1 MISVI
6 KFNLLAVLA
15 AVLTALSG
23 AAAADLSAIRLGEPQ
38 AGVSRLVIEASEKP
52 AFSIL
57 RAADGSDRL
66 VILLP
71 DSEFKAAGPVG
82 RAGLV
87 TAVSSSTGA
96 KGARLGVALSRPAAL
111 KDAFVLPP
119 SASNRRHRLV
129 IDLVA
134 ADSAGFRSAF
144 AAEPSYETIADVIV
158 ASTPPL
164 AASTTAGQ
172 AHPSTTD
179 ATKPPPDAAPAI
191 VAAAPTAPSLKA
203 PAPGKPVIVID
214 AGHGG
219 GDPGAAGQKGA
230 KESAVTL
237 AAAKSLAEIL
247 RASGRYE
254 VVLTRQTDI
263 RVAHEERS
271 RLAREAKADLFISLH
286 ADAHADAKV
295 RGGSVYTLS
304 EEGTVR
310 SAREAKAS
318 GDYVVFD
325 LDIRDEDPQVGGIL
339 YNLAQRKTGDESDR
353 FAERLIGTLAGVTP
367 MLNNTHRR
375 GNFKVLLAPDVPA
388 VLLELA
394 FISNARDEAN
404 LTSPAWR
411 RKTMTAVAGAI
422 DAYFAAGGPMRHAAT
437 ASRPVAGAP

>member
-1 MISVI
+1 
-6 KFNLLAVLA
+6 
-15 AVLTALSG
+15 
-23 AAAADLSAIRLGEPQ
+23 
-38 AGVSRLVIEASEKP
+38 
-52 AFSIL
+52 
-57 RAADGSDRL
+57 
-66 VILLP
+66 
-71 DSEFKAAGPVG
+71 
-82 RAGLV
+82 
-87 TAVSSSTGA
+87 
-96 KGARLGVALSRPAAL
+96 
-111 KDAFVLPP
+111 
-119 SASNRRHRLV
+119 
-129 IDLVA
+129 
-134 ADSAGFRSAF
+134 
-144 AAEPSYETIADVIV
+144 
-158 ASTPPL
+158 
-164 AASTTAGQ
+164 
-172 AHPSTTD
+172 
-179 ATKPPPDAAPAI
+179 
-191 VAAAPTAPSLKA
+191 LKA

-219 GDPGAAGQKGA
+219 GDPGAAGQKGT
-230 KESAVTL
+230 KESLVTL

-254 VVLTRQTDI
+254 VVLTRQTDK
-263 RVAHEERS
+263 RLAHEERS

-325 LDIRDEDPQVGGIL
+325 LDIADEDPQVGGIL

-353 FAERLIGTLAGVTP
+353 FAERLIASLNGVTP

-404 LTSPAWR
+404 LNSPAWR
-411 RKTMTAVAGAI
+411 RRTMAAVAGAI
-422 DAYFAAGGPMRHAAT
+422 DAYFASGGPTRHAA
-437 ASRPVAGAP
+437 AGARPVAGAP

>member
-1 MISVI
+1 MIFWFKNRVLPS
-6 KFNLLAVLA
+6 LLAG
-15 AVLTALSG
+15 LTALSSAVAG
-23 AAAADLSAIRLGEPQ
+23 ELSAIRLGEPQ
-38 AGVSRLVIEASEKP
+38 AGVSRLVVEATEKP
-52 AFSIL
+52 EFTIR
-57 RAADGSDRL
+57 RAADGAEKL
-66 VILLP
+66 VVALP
-71 DSEFKAAGPVG
+71 GSKNVAGAPAGKAKLVAGV
-82 RAGLV
+82 A
-87 TAVSSSTGA
+87 SSTDD
-96 KGARLGVALSRPAAL
+96 KGARLAVSLSGPATL

-119 SASNRRHRLV
+119 SGANRRHRLV

-134 ADSAGFRSAF
+134 SDRAGFQSAF
-144 AAEPSYETIADVIV
+144 AAEPSFETIADVIA
-158 ASTPPL
+158 ASTPTLP
-164 AASTTAGQ
+164 
-172 AHPSTTD
+172 
-179 ATKPPPDAAPAI
+179 ATKPAATTPPVVI
-191 VAAAPTAPSLKA
+191 AAAPPPAISTSPAAPSLKA
-203 PAPGKPVIVID
+203 AAPGKPVIVID

-219 GDPGAAGQKGA
+219 GDPGAAGQKGT
-230 KESAVTL
+230 KESLVTL

-254 VVLTRQTDI
+254 VVLTRQSDK
-263 RVAHEERS
+263 RLAHEERS

-286 ADAHADAKV
+286 ADAHTNAKV

-353 FAERLIGTLAGVTP
+353 FAERLIASLSGITP

-394 FISNARDEAN
+394 FISNTRDEAN
-404 LTSPAWR
+404 LNSPAWR

-422 DAYFAAGGPMRHAAT
+422 DAYFAAGGPTRHAA
-437 ASRPVAGAP
+437 AARPVAGAP

>member
-1 MISVI
+1 MIFGL
-6 KFNLLAVLA
+6 KNKLLTAWLAVWA
-15 AVLTALSG
+15 AVSS
-23 AAAADLSAIRLGEPQ
+23 AAAGDLAAIRLGEPQ
-38 AGVSRLVIEASEKP
+38 AGVSRLVVEASEKP
-52 AFSIL
+52 EYAIL
-57 RAADGSDRL
+57 RAADGSNRL
-66 VILLP
+66 IVLLP
-71 DSEFKAAGPVG
+71 
-82 RAGLV
+82 
-87 TAVSSSTGA
+87 GA
-96 KGARLGVALSRPAAL
+96 KGALLTPSGRAALVAAVALAADAKGARIAVALTRPAAL

-119 SASNRRHRLV
+119 STANRHHRLV
-129 IDLVA
+129 LDLVA
-134 ADSAGFRSAF
+134 TDAAGFRSAF
-144 AAEPSYETIADVIV
+144 AAEPSFETIADVIA
-158 ASTPPL
+158 ASNPTPPASAPPVIISEVVSP
-164 AASTTAGQ
+164 AAT
-172 AHPSTTD
+172 
-179 ATKPPPDAAPAI
+179 APA
-191 VAAAPTAPSLKA
+191 APSLKA

-219 GDPGAAGQKGA
+219 GDPGAAGQKGT
-230 KESAVTL
+230 KESLVTL

-254 VVLTRQTDI
+254 VVLTRQADK
-263 RVAHEERS
+263 RLAHEERS

-286 ADAHADAKV
+286 ADAHANAKV

-353 FAERLIGTLAGVTP
+353 FAERLIATLNGVTP

-394 FISNARDEAN
+394 FISNAQDEAN
-404 LTSPAWR
+404 LNSPAWR
-411 RKTMTAVAGAI
+411 RRTMTAVAGAI
-422 DAYFAAGGPMRHAAT
+422 DAYFASGGAARHAAVG
-437 ASRPVAGAP
+437 ARPVAGAP